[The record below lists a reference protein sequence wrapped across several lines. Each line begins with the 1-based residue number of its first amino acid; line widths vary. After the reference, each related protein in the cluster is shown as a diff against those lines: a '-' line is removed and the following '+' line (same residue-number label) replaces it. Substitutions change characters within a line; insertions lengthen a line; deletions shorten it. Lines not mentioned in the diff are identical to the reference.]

1 MVWTSGHWLQ
11 HQGSGH
17 PSTAMILAM
26 RNPMHV
32 LRLKFAGDTLYNC
45 SHAMMQY
52 LCGPHPSL
60 RGRTSL

>member
-32 LRLKFAGDTLYNC
+32 LRLSLQETHYTIA
-45 SHAMMQY
+45 HMQ
-52 LCGPHPSL
+52 
-60 RGRTSL
+60 